1 MPNNLT
7 LRSLTS
13 PYNDITKGSVLSFAD
28 LDNNMIFL
36 KGLAI
41 KSANVLGAKVVLTR
55 YDNSTLT
62 LDVTSLSG
70 GTSYAPITGGTY
82 DNQTGTLTLI
92 DLSGDTISITGFST
106 TSLKW
111 YSEYSGSPSVSPIV
125 GNAGS
130 IAIGDGAQALGN
142 DMFVYGNNAG
152 QNATYAN
159 QSIFIGDYAGVNATY
174 ASYSNFLGNEAGFN
188 ATNAFYS
195 NFLGQGAGYD
205 ATSASYSN
213 FLGYVAGNQATNA
226 FNSNFI
232 GVEAGIYA
240 ANAND
245 SNFLGYQ
252 AGSSATSGYYSNF
265 FGNSAGNGAVS
276 AHDSNFFGQNA
287 GNSAI
292 NAFYSNFFGND
303 AGFQA
308 IYASGSNFLGTSSG
322 YGITGTGV
330 NGFFGSNFI
339 GPSAGLY
346 AHNAYNS
353 NFFGDSAGGYLEFG
367 ATNAYNGNFF
377 GFQTGL
383 QATNANDSNFLG
395 YQAGCFAINAS
406 NSNFFGHNAGYNA
419 SNASY
424 STLIG
429 YQTAYNINNTNG
441 IGSNNIIIGTN
452 ITLADD
458 TANSLNIG
466 GVLFGTGLYSNIG
479 GEPYTGVSNA
489 NIGINVINPSNAL
502 HISAATDPIRIEGLQ
517 NNTDTS
523 LLTID
528 TNGIVHTTTIS
539 GLTGNTINIYNSD
552 GVLNSNRTIG
562 LSSYKLT
569 FTSSTTPNNLV
580 FSGGNIGINV
590 INPSNALH
598 ISAATDPIRIE
609 GLQNNT
615 DTSLLTIDTN
625 GIVHTTTISG
635 LTGNTINIYNSDG
648 VLNSNRTIGLS
659 SYKLTFTS
667 STTPNNLVFSGGNI
681 GINNPTPQ
689 YQLDV
694 SGNSNFYGAININQ
708 QSYNSG
714 GDIFNIINYSNNTPL
729 ITLYNG
735 YGGIRPH
742 IYIGTT
748 NLNWTGYTNGTN
760 TDYGTIAIGRNVLQ
774 SLTTNGLYGFRG
786 NTGIGYRA
794 MNAVTTGQYNTGY
807 GIWAMEYL
815 TVGGNNTAI
824 GNDAGGGLSTGFTN
838 TFIGDQ
844 SGYYNNDI
852 GFMNQVIAI
861 GAGAQA
867 AGSAIS
873 SITNT
878 TIIGTAVYSLGSP
891 FNVQPFYTKLNNVQI
906 LGTSTQNTII
916 GYPFQPNNQ
925 PDLGYRLQVLGNGI
939 FTSGLTVTATTNP
952 LKLVG
957 LSANTGDTSYL
968 TIDGN
973 GIIHSNNIGS
983 SSPAFSAWASIP
995 NIIPGNGTPIKL
1007 SADTIEYNIGNAYNN
1022 STFRFNPQIA
1032 GYYQINGYVSIASF
1046 TGSIS
1051 TSAFICSIYKNG
1063 NEFKR
1068 GNRTPVSSAGVA
1080 IGVNHLIYLS
1090 GGTDYVEFWALQ
1102 GSSVNQQT
1110 ETNQAYGVLFNGTLV
1125 RGK

>member
-502 HISAATDPIRIEGLQ
+502 HISAATDPI
-517 NNTDTS
+517 
-523 LLTID
+523 
-528 TNGIVHTTTIS
+528 
-539 GLTGNTINIYNSD
+539 
-552 GVLNSNRTIG
+552 
-562 LSSYKLT
+562 K
-569 FTSSTTPNNLV
+569 
-580 FSGGNIGINV
+580 
-590 INPSNALH
+590 
-598 ISAATDPIRIE
+598 IE